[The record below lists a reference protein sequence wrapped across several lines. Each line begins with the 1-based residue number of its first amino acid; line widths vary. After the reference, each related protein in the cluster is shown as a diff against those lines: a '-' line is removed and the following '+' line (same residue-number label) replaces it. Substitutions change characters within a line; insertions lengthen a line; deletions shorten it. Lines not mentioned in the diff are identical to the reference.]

1 MKMLPFSMKKVKK
14 INKNKDDEGDDN
26 RLQGS

>member
-14 INKNKDDEGDDN
+14 KNKNKDDEGDDN